1 MDLESVLI
9 QVANGGQEPLTR
21 LIIGVAAV
29 VGIIGVIA
37 YLMSLRKQARHSTKG
52 VEVGRIFAGIIFSV
66 CLITLQAQMNS
77 GGATLGFGDV
87 SFGPV
92 SYASESTFGM
102 GAAAVNAVLGIVR
115 VLGAYFFYRGAKGL
129 KDSYLEGHTELS
141 ASGSRGASIVK
152 ILCGLF
158 LMFDTQT
165 LDALQSTINIH
176 W

>member
-9 QVANGGQEPLTR
+9 QVANGGQQPMTR
-21 LIIGVAAV
+21 LIIGFAAL

-37 YLMSLRKQARHSTKG
+37 YLISLRNKARHSTKG
-52 VEVGRIFAGIIFSV
+52 VEAGKIFAGIIFSV
-66 CLITLQAQMNS
+66 CLISLEAQMNT

-102 GAAAVNAVLGIVR
+102 GASAVNAVLGIVR
-115 VLGAYFFYRGAKGL
+115 VLGAYFFYKGVKGL
-129 KDSYLEGHTELS
+129 KDSFLEGHTELS
-141 ASGSRGASIVK
+141 ASGQRGASLVK
-152 ILCGLF
+152 IICGLF
-158 LMFDTQT
+158 LIFDTQT
-165 LDALQSTINIH
+165 LDSLQSTLNLH

>member
-102 GAAAVNAVLGIVR
+102 GAEAVNAVLGIVR
-115 VLGAYFFYRGAKGL
+115 ILGAYFFYRGIKGL

-141 ASGSRGASIVK
+141 ASGTRGASIVK
-152 ILCGLF
+152 IVCGLL

-165 LDALQSTINIH
+165 LDALQSTLNIH

>member
-29 VGIIGVIA
+29 VGIIGVIG
-37 YLMSLRKQARHSTKG
+37 YLISLRKQARHSTKG
-52 VEVGRIFAGIIFSV
+52 VEVGRIFAGIIFCV
-66 CLITLQAQMNS
+66 CLITLKAQMNS

-102 GAAAVNAVLGIVR
+102 GAAAVNAALGIVR
-115 VLGAYFFYRGAKGL
+115 ILGAYFFYRGIKGL

-141 ASGSRGASIVK
+141 ASGTRGASIVK
-152 ILCGLF
+152 IVCGLL

-165 LDALQSTINIH
+165 LDALQSTLNIH

>member
-21 LIIGVAAV
+21 LIIGVAAI
-29 VGIIGVIA
+29 VGIIGVIG

-52 VEVGRIFAGIIFSV
+52 VEVGRIFAGIIFCV
-66 CLITLQAQMNS
+66 CLITLKAQMNS

-115 VLGAYFFYRGAKGL
+115 ILGAYFFYRVL
-129 KDSYLEGHTELS
+129 
-141 ASGSRGASIVK
+141 RG
-152 ILCGLF
+152 
-158 LMFDTQT
+158 
-165 LDALQSTINIH
+165 
-176 W
+176 

>member
-52 VEVGRIFAGIIFSV
+52 IEVGRIFAGIIFSV

-115 VLGAYFFYRGAKGL
+115 ILGAYFFYRGIKGL

-141 ASGSRGASIVK
+141 ASGTRGASIVK
-152 ILCGLF
+152 IVCGLL

-165 LDALQSTINIH
+165 LDALQSTLNIH